1 MKKPNAIAT
10 RWILIGGVSGF
21 AIGLATRL
29 LVPTYV
35 PEDAPLLAALVT
47 LILSMYA
54 ATHEAF
60 VAALGHRDREGSG

>member
-1 MKKPNAIAT
+1 MKTPAAIAT

-21 AIGLATRL
+21 VLGLVARL

-35 PEDAPLLAALVT
+35 PETGPMVAALVA
-47 LILSMYA
+47 LSSCTYA

-60 VAALGHRDREGSG
+60 VAGLGRRDSERSG